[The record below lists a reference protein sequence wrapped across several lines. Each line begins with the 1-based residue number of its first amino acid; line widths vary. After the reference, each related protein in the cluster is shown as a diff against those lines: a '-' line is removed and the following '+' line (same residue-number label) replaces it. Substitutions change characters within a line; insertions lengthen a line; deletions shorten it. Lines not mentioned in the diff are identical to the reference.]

1 MTTLTSLFDI
11 KDSSQININIKK
23 NQRDIVPWVE
33 KYRPKKL
40 SDIVYQDEIIN
51 MLKNTIKMSEMPHLL
66 FYGPPGTGKTSTIIS
81 IAYELFGPKNF
92 ENRVIE
98 LNASDERGINVVRSR
113 IGMFAKSA
121 LCNPD
126 PKYSSPPFKIIILDE
141 ADTMTTEAQSALR
154 KMIEVKTN
162 ITRFCFIC
170 NYINQ
175 IIEPI
180 ASRCVKYRFKSI
192 EKTQM
197 CNRIVNIATKENIN
211 ISLEHIDL
219 IHKIS
224 NGDLRKA
231 IMLLQNI
238 KYSKKDITKEYICE
252 ISGYVMEDFIDS
264 LFHIC
269 LNKTIFDIYNISNT
283 IRSRGYIIIDIL
295 TKLIVCVINSTI
307 HDCKKASICKLIASS
322 ERMLI
327 DGADEYI
334 QLFNILTNIH
344 VITAFPVQK

>member
-1 MTTLTSLFDI
+1 MTSLTTLFDI
-11 KDSSQININIKK
+11 KQSDNKNNEGSQNKK
-23 NQRDIVPWVE
+23 KYNNIVPWVE

-40 SDIVYQDEIIN
+40 SEIIFQDEIVE
-51 MLKNTIKMSEMPHLL
+51 MLKNTIKMGEMPHLL

-81 IAYELFGPKNF
+81 IALELFGPKAF

-113 IGMFAKSA
+113 IGMFAKTS
-121 LCNPD
+121 LCNGD
-126 PKYSSPPFKIIILDE
+126 PNYPSPQFKIIILDE

-180 ASRCVKYRFKSI
+180 ASRCVKYRFKPI
-192 EKTQM
+192 EKNKM
-197 CNRIVNIATKENIN
+197 CEKIKTIIEKENIN
-211 ISLEHIDL
+211 IENNNIDL
-219 IHKIS
+219 IYNIS

-231 IMLLQNI
+231 IMLLQNL
-238 KYSKKDITKEYICE
+238 KYSSNSHAITNDYIYE
-252 ISGYVMEDFIDS
+252 ISGHTNDEYIETIF
-264 LFHIC
+264 FTC
-269 LNKTIFDIYNISNT
+269 TKKTIADILQITNY
-283 IRSRGYIIIDIL
+283 IRSKGWIIFDLL
-295 TKLIVCVINSTI
+295 TKLLIRII
-307 HDCKKASICKLIASS
+307 HSDLNDFNKTKIIKVIASA

-327 DGADEYI
+327 DGGDEYI
-334 QLFNILTNIH
+334 QLFNVLTFLH
-344 VITAFPVQK
+344 YYS